1 VRLAR
6 ELIIKNNA
14 DFLVGTLTSAE
25 APAVSTIAKENK
37 IVFLPPAAKALLL
50 TAPANLHPY
59 VFRVA
64 SNVSMEGEAGAI
76 IMSKWQGIK
85 RVATIAP
92 DYAYGRDSIASYV
105 AHMKQLRPDVEIVD
119 DVLRDER
126 RAERDVDGLVREL
139 RELVER
145 RDAVVRALR
154 RRPHRPRTCRG
165 LVAGASA
172 AGARE

>member
-1 VRLAR
+1 MMTIEAFGRQLRAR
-6 ELIIKNNA
+6 
-14 DFLVGTLTSAE
+14 DTSAE
-25 APAVSTIAKENK
+25 
-37 IVFLPPAAKALLL
+37 
-50 TAPANLHPY
+50 
-59 VFRVA
+59 
-64 SNVSMEGEAGAI
+64 
-76 IMSKWQGIK
+76 Q
-85 RVATIAP
+85 
-92 DYAYGRDSIASYV
+92 
-105 AHMKQLRPDVEIVD
+105 RPDVEIVD